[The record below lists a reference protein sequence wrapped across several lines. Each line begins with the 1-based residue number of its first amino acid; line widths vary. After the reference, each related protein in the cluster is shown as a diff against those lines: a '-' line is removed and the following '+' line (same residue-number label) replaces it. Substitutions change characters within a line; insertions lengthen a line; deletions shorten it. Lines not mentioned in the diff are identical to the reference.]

1 MALQVVAEPTA
12 QFEAWAEGQR
22 QSAAQPADEAQAKGK
37 QVFMSSTCVMCHA
50 ISGTSASARRAPDL
64 SHLASRRMLG
74 AGALPN
80 KPEQLASWIE
90 NPQRHK
96 PGVNMP
102 ALQLPPQ
109 DMQNLVAYLASL
121 Q

>member
-1 MALQVVAEPTA
+1 
-12 QFEAWAEGQR
+12 
-22 QSAAQPADEAQAKGK
+22 
-37 QVFMSSTCVMCHA
+37 MSSTCVMCHA
-50 ISGTSASARRAPDL
+50 ISGTSANARRAPDL
-64 SHLASRRMLG
+64 SHLASRRMLA

-80 KPEQLASWIE
+80 TPEQLASWIE

-102 ALQLPPQ
+102 PLQLPPQ
-109 DMQNLVAYLASL
+109 DMQDLVSYLASL